1 MRLRKE
7 PLYIHELDTAE
18 GQLGGKFYDYNAP
31 AHSGLARRFVGK
43 KKKKCC
49 VNSTIPSVPCLRV
62 TIRKVIS
69 LTAWSGNDVPP
80 CM

>member
-7 PLYIHELDTAE
+7 PVYIHELDTAE

-43 KKKKCC
+43 KKKMLCKFDNPLCATLTC
-49 VNSTIPSVPCLRV
+49 NNQKSYLFD
-62 TIRKVIS
+62 S
-69 LTAWSGNDVPP
+69 LEWK
-80 CM
+80 